1 MSHCADL
8 LANNERWSQE
18 REALEPGV
26 FLRQSREHSPR
37 LLWIGC
43 VDSRVPPEQLT
54 GLGPGEMLVH
64 RNVANLVGEKDSS
77 CFAVVTFAVDHLKVR
92 DILVVGHSG
101 CGGVGA
107 ALHDQGDGALK
118 EWLAPVRALRDLRS
132 AELEPLPPE
141 ERADCLSEISV
152 RQQWHQ
158 LAGSRPVQQAWQR
171 GQPLALH
178 ACFYDLTT
186 GRLRVLE
193 SRTA

>member
-26 FLRQSREHSPR
+26 FLRQSREHAPR
-37 LLWIGC
+37 RLWIGC
-43 VDSRVPPEQLT
+43 VDSRVPPEQLA

-64 RNVANLVGEKDSS
+64 RNVANLVGEKDNS
-77 CFAVVTFAVDHLKVR
+77 CLAVVTFAVNHLKVR

-101 CGGVGA
+101 CGGVSA
-107 ALHDQGDGALK
+107 ALHDQGDGALS
-118 EWLAPVRALRDLRS
+118 EWLAPVRALRDLHS
-132 AELEPLPPE
+132 AQLEPLPAA

-152 RQQWHQ
+152 RQQWQQ
-158 LAGSRPVQQAWQR
+158 LAASQPVQQAWQG

-178 ACFYDLTT
+178 ACFYDLKT

-193 SRTA
+193 SRTG